1 MKSDDTIK
9 KLLKAKKAN
18 MMESTFDGSVKEI
31 IKIVKTLYKTIKML
45 YKPIKMLLK
54 CQKEKGR

>member
-1 MKSDDTIK
+1 
-9 KLLKAKKAN
+9 

-31 IKIVKTLYKTIKML
+31 IKIVKTLYKPIKML

-54 CQKEKGR
+54 RQKEKGR

>member
-1 MKSDDTIK
+1 
-9 KLLKAKKAN
+9 

-54 CQKEKGR
+54 RQKEKGR